1 MRVRK
6 REFPLNAIRFTG
18 NNQAEVERFIGED
31 GHTKLLYNRKG
42 SIDQIQISFYYG
54 YIRTLG
60 IGDYLIKNRNEIYD
74 RVNAD
79 VFKRCYEVL
88 E

>member
-42 SIDQIQISFYYG
+42 IINQIQISFCYG
-54 YIRTLG
+54 YVRTLG